1 MPQGV
6 ILSFQRLLKDFY
18 ESEDVDELCKFP
30 GEGRTSPL
38 NLSKTLPS
46 VMILGGLTL
55 SLLLTQSG
63 RKLYVRTWVY
73 GTLLGWLWVNV
84 FP

>member
-18 ESEDVDELCKFP
+18 ESEDAEKLCTFP
-30 GEGRTSPL
+30 GEGKVSPL
-38 NLSKTLPS
+38 NLSKTVPS
-46 VMILGGLTL
+46 VVILGGLML
-55 SLLLTQSG
+55 PLLLTENG

-73 GTLLGWLWVNV
+73 GTLLGWLWVNI